1 MEMQFEGEKEQ
12 IDTQAVP
19 VKDSAMRPSEKSDHT
34 ISESKEEGETP
45 PQFEEDH
52 QQASNGYYTSS
63 SNPVQEPKS

>member
-52 QQASNGYYTSS
+52 Q
-63 SNPVQEPKS
+63 